1 MRCRNPYT
9 TNTGMAYG
17 CGQCMPCRINKRRL
31 WTHRILLEAAQY
43 KDNTFL
49 TLTYNEE
56 HKPKGD
62 TLVPEHPKQ
71 FLKNLRKR
79 VAARSSSGSGETGIR
94 YFCVGEYGERTHR
107 PHYHMALFNYPR
119 CPAGASSNGYDDPT
133 CCIHCREVHRSW
145 GKGRIQL
152 GDLGPHSAAYIAG
165 YVTKKMTSKD
175 DQRLNGRF
183 PEFARMSLK
192 PGIGATAIPDIASV
206 ILSHN
211 LEQEDDVP
219 NALRHGPRVL
229 PLGRYLT
236 GKLRVECGKDAKAP
250 QSSIDKAAKDLLPLR
265 MAAKASKTHPSLK
278 EQIRLSNQT
287 AELVQAHR
295 ERLFPKRQTL

>member
-9 TNTGMAYG
+9 TNTGMAYS

-31 WTHRILLEAAQY
+31 WQHRILLEAAQY
-43 KDNTFL
+43 KDNAFL
-49 TLTYNEE
+49 TLTYREDTI
-56 HKPKGD
+56 PKGY
-62 TLVPEHPKQ
+62 TLDPKDPRD
-71 FLKNLRKR
+71 FLKRLRKR
-79 VAARSSSGSGETGIR
+79 VASRSGDRPGETGIR

-119 CPAGASSNGYDDPT
+119 CPNGTITDGNNDPT
-133 CCIHCREVHRSW
+133 CCVYCREVHSSW

-152 GDLGPHSAAYIAG
+152 GDLGPHAAAYIAG

-175 DQRLNGRF
+175 DQRLMGRH

-206 ILSHN
+206 ILEHN
-211 LEQEDDVP
+211 LEKNDDVP
-219 NALRHGPRVL
+219 NSLRHGNRLL

-236 GKLRVECGKDAKAP
+236 GKLRVEVGKDAKAP
-250 QSSIDKAAKDLLPLR
+250 QSTIDKVSADLLPLR
-265 MAAKASKTHPSLK
+265 LAAKSSKTHPSLK
-278 EQIRLSNQT
+278 EQIKLSNQT

-295 ERLFPKRQTL
+295 ERLFPRKANI